1 MMLGAMADD
10 IHSILHP
17 GTVIAGRYEVVKRI
31 GTGSMGHVYVCR
43 HRELPGHLVA
53 TKVLFPD
60 VAADRIAS
68 TRFRN
73 EVLASYKLSHPN
85 VVRAYEFINDGDL
98 VAYTMEFVGGGDL
111 ANKLA
116 DPGTL
121 MEIPEVVRI
130 LSEMCLGVQAIHD
143 AGIVHRDLKPENI
156 LLSESGAVKIG
167 DFGIARTGQS
177 RGLTE
182 HGGVVGTIDYVS
194 PEYMM
199 DSKVDWRS
207 DIYAIGILGY
217 EMITGDSPFRG
228 ESVIASMKKRLV
240 ADPAPPSSIRQEC
253 PKALDV
259 IVLKA
264 MARSPDERYQSAAEM
279 FNDLMALNIGV
290 KISPSSYLSVS
301 RERESVA
308 GPVHSE
314 GQYDKINND
323 GAKTQ
328 LIANPVVKDTPEV
341 TSSQGFE
348 SEIPAAPVGGEFAAK
363 PDEQDQFGYVYPRGV
378 SARSSSS
385 LSGPISQS
393 GPRLDGWAP
402 VRDANP
408 QVRSANASG
417 AFHSNRMRALAKRR
431 ELEARSLWLD
441 IATGVVAVL
450 IGLGLGFGVVRLIN
464 TDFLKSSKKSGTTLD
479 IRALDDNYR

>member
-1 MMLGAMADD
+1 MLEAMADD
-10 IHSILHP
+10 IHSILSP

-43 HRELPGHLVA
+43 HLELPGHLVA

-98 VAYTMEFVGGGDL
+98 VAYTMEYVGGGDL
-111 ANKLA
+111 ANRLI
-116 DPGTL
+116 DPSNQ
-121 MEIPEVVRI
+121 MPMAEVVRI

-156 LLSESGAVKIG
+156 LLTEAGTVKIG

-207 DIYAIGILGY
+207 DIYAIGILAY

-228 ESVIASMKKRLV
+228 ESVIASMKKRLI
-240 ADPAPPSSIRQEC
+240 ADPAPPSSLRAEC
-253 PKALDV
+253 SKALDS
-259 IVLKA
+259 IVLRA
-264 MARSPDERYQSAAEM
+264 MARSPEDRYQSAAEM
-279 FNDLMALNIGV
+279 FNDLMTLDLGIQLA
-290 KISPSSYLSVS
+290 PSSYLSVS
-301 RERESVA
+301 KAREQHA
-308 GPVHSE
+308 GPIHNE
-314 GQYDKINND
+314 GQYDIEGIVNRGSGGLAGEID
-323 GAKTQ
+323 RRRDSGA
-328 LIANPVVKDTPEV
+328 VE
-341 TSSQGFE
+341 SSGFDQPIEGFPASTNAFPKNE
-348 SEIPAAPVGGEFAAK
+348 SEEESEG
-363 PDEQDQFGYVYPRGV
+363 FGYALPRGV
-378 SARSSSS
+378 LPGTRYPGLAN
-385 LSGPISQS
+385 

-402 VRDANP
+402 VRESSGASRA
-408 QVRSANASG
+408 QSGSG

-431 ELEARSLWLD
+431 ELEAKSLWLD
-441 IATGVVAVL
+441 IATGVIAVL

-464 TDFLKSSKKSGTTLD
+464 TDFLKGGKKAGTTLD

>member
-1 MMLGAMADD
+1 MLGAMADD

-98 VAYTMEFVGGGDL
+98 VAYTMEYVGGGDL
-111 ANKLA
+111 ANRLS
-116 DPGTL
+116 DPSNL
-121 MEIPEVVRI
+121 IPIPEVVRV

-156 LLSESGAVKIG
+156 LLTESGAVKIG

-217 EMITGDSPFRG
+217 EMVTGDSPFRG

-240 ADPAPPSSIRQEC
+240 ADPAPPSSLRPEC
-253 PKALDV
+253 PKELDA

-264 MARSPDERYQSAAEM
+264 MTRNPEERYQAAADM
-279 FNDLMALNIGV
+279 FSDLMALNLGV
-290 KISPSSYLSVS
+290 KLSPSSYLNVA
-301 RERESVA
+301 REREAAA
-308 GPVHSE
+308 GPTHNE
-314 GQYDKINND
+314 GQYDKIGTD
-323 GAKTQ
+323 SAKTQ
-328 LIANPVVKDTPEV
+328 LIDPPVVNKIEPSAV
-341 TSSQGFE
+341 SSQGFDRQVE
-348 SEIPAAPVGGEFAAK
+348 AGPSVSGEYEAK
-363 PDEQDQFGYVYPRGV
+363 PDDQDQFGYVYPRGMSHARPS
-378 SARSSSS
+378 SASSQ
-385 LSGPISQS
+385 IA
-393 GPRLDGWAP
+393 PRLDGWAP
-402 VRDANP
+402 VRDNNQQA
-408 QVRSANASG
+408 RSPNASG

-464 TDFLKSSKKSGTTLD
+464 TDFLKGAKKSGTTLD